1 MIDDGQWSID
11 DGQRSIVYFFGLQ
24 SGFILKMELHMR
36 DRIQEALKRSKA
48 DYTEIR
54 IEEKETTRVAFR
66 GKELEVAN
74 ANIDKGGIVR
84 CLIKNKGWGVAT
96 FNNLDDLFNKVDQ
109 AYQCARVGS
118 VPEPIELAVVEP
130 VENSTVAEMKRDFRD
145 ISLVEKKSL
154 AERYNQVLVN
164 HNDRIID
171 TQTAYMD
178 AFTHLILAN
187 SEGTYIDQ
195 EKPSVVISAFA
206 IARDGDNVQQAH
218 ESLSTTQGY
227 EYILD
232 KDELA
237 RKAAQKAVELLDAKP
252 VKAGQYPVVVDQML
266 AGVFIHEAFGHL
278 SEADFV
284 YENPKAR
291 QMMTMGRRFGKGIL
305 NVFDDGSIPNQRG
318 TTLFDDEGVPA
329 RRNWLISS
337 GELVGRLHSRQ
348 TAARMGEKAS
358 GNARAINYRFAP
370 IVRMTNTAIDNGT
383 TSFDDMI
390 KDIKLG
396 IYACEAYGGQ
406 TQLENFSFSSGYAYM
421 IRDGKIAEMVKDVI
435 LSGNL
440 FTTLE
445 NIDAI
450 GNDFKW
456 LNTGGGCGKGAQYP
470 LPVGMGAPHIR
481 IQNVVIGGE

>member
-1 MIDDGQWSID
+1 
-11 DGQRSIVYFFGLQ
+11 
-24 SGFILKMELHMR
+24 MR
-36 DRIQEALKRSKA
+36 DRIQEAIKHSKA

-54 IEEKETTRVAFR
+54 IEEKETTRVVFR

-96 FNNLDDLFNKVDQ
+96 FNNLEDLLNKTDQ
-109 AYQCARVGS
+109 AYQCAQVGS
-118 VPEPIELAVVEP
+118 VPEPIELASVEP
-130 VENSTVAEMKRDFRD
+130 VEKITRVEMKRDFRD
-145 ISLVEKKSL
+145 ISLSEKKAL
-154 AERYNQVLVN
+154 AERYNQVVLG
-164 HNDRIID
+164 HSDKIID
-171 TQTAYMD
+171 TQAAYID
-178 AFTHLILAN
+178 TFTHLTLAN
-187 SEGTYIDQ
+187 SEGTYIEQ
-195 EKPSVVISAFA
+195 EKPSVIVATTA

-218 ESLSTTQGY
+218 NSLATTQGY
-227 EYILD
+227 EYVLD
-232 KDELA
+232 QDEMA
-237 RKAAQKAVELLDAKP
+237 RKAAQHAVELLSAKP
-252 VKAGQYPVVVDQML
+252 VKAGQYTVIADQML

-291 QMMTMGRRFGKGIL
+291 EMMTIGRRFGKGIL
-305 NVFDDGSIPNQRG
+305 NVFDDGSVLNQRG
-318 TTLFDDEGVPA
+318 TTLYDDEGTPA
-329 RRNWLISS
+329 RRNWLIRD

-348 TAARMGEKAS
+348 TAAKMGEKAS

-370 IVRMTNTAIDNGT
+370 IVRMTNTAIENGS

-390 KDIKLG
+390 KDIELG
-396 IYACEAYGGQ
+396 IYACDAYGGE

-421 IRDGKIAEMVKDVI
+421 IRNGKLAEMVKDVI
-435 LSGNL
+435 LAGNL

-445 NIDAI
+445 NIDTI

-456 LNTGGGCGKGAQYP
+456 LNTSGGCGKGNQFP

-481 IQNVVIGGE
+481 IQNVIIGGE

>member
-1 MIDDGQWSID
+1 
-11 DGQRSIVYFFGLQ
+11 
-24 SGFILKMELHMR
+24 MR

-54 IEEKETTRVAFR
+54 IEERETTRVAFR
-66 GKELEVAN
+66 GKELELAN

-96 FNNLDDLFNKVDQ
+96 FNNLDDLLIKVDQ
-109 AYQCARVGS
+109 AFQCAQVGS
-118 VPEPIELAVVEP
+118 VPEPVEMALVDPIEQVM
-130 VENSTVAEMKRDFRD
+130 TAEMKGDFRD
-145 ISLVEKKSL
+145 ISLAEKKSL
-154 AERYNQVLVN
+154 AERYNQVLLSYS
-164 HNDRIID
+164 DKIID
-171 TQTAYMD
+171 TRTAYSD
-178 AFTHLILAN
+178 AFTHLVLAN

-195 EKPSVVISAFA
+195 EKPSVVVAAFTT
-206 IARDGDNVQQAH
+206 ARDGDNVQQAY
-218 ESLSTTQGY
+218 ESLASTQGY
-227 EYILD
+227 EYVLD
-232 KDELA
+232 KEELA
-237 RKAAQKAVELLDAKP
+237 RKAAQKAVELLNADP
-252 VKAGQYPVVVDQML
+252 VKAGQYPVVVDQEL

-291 QMMTMGRRFGKGIL
+291 EMMTMGRRFGKGIL
-305 NVFDDGSIPNQRG
+305 NAFDDGSIPNLRG
-318 TTLFDDEGVPA
+318 TTLYDDEGVPA
-329 RRNWLISS
+329 RRNWLIRE

-348 TAARMGEKAS
+348 TAARMGESAS

-370 IVRMTNTAIDNGT
+370 IVRMTNTAIDNGS
-383 TSFDDMI
+383 TSFEDMI

-396 IYACEAYGGQ
+396 IYACKAYGGE

-440 FTTLE
+440 FSTLE

-456 LNTGGGCGKGAQYP
+456 LNTGGGCGKGNQYP

>member
-1 MIDDGQWSID
+1 
-11 DGQRSIVYFFGLQ
+11 
-24 SGFILKMELHMR
+24 MR

-54 IEEKETTRVAFR
+54 IEEKETTRVVFR
-66 GKELEVAN
+66 GKDLEVAN

-84 CLIKNKGWGVAT
+84 SLIKNKGWGVVS
-96 FNNLDDLFNKVDQ
+96 FNNLDDLFTKVDQ
-109 AYQCARVGS
+109 AYQCAQVGS
-118 VPEPIELAVVEP
+118 VPEPIELASVEP
-130 VENSTVAEMKRDFRD
+130 VEKITTVEMKRDFRD
-145 ISLVEKKSL
+145 IPLAEKKAL
-154 AERYNQVLVN
+154 AERYNQVVLSHSRKIV
-164 HNDRIID
+164 D
-171 TQTAYMD
+171 TQAVYSD
-178 AFTHLILAN
+178 IFTHLILAN
-187 SEGTYIDQ
+187 SEGTYIEQ
-195 EKPSVVISAFA
+195 EKPSVVVGTTA
-206 IARDGDNVQQAH
+206 IARDGENVQQAH
-218 ESLSTTQGY
+218 DSLATTQGY
-227 EYILD
+227 EYVLD

-237 RKAAQKAVELLDAKP
+237 RKTAQKAVELLDAQSI
-252 VKAGQYPVVVDQML
+252 KAGQYTVVADQML

-291 QMMTMGRRFGKGIL
+291 EMMTMGRRFGKGLL
-305 NVFDDGSIPNQRG
+305 NVYDDGSIPNLRG
-318 TTLFDDEGVPA
+318 TTLYDDEGTPA
-329 RRNWLISS
+329 RRNWLIQD

-348 TAARMGEKAS
+348 TAAKMGEKAS

-370 IVRMTNTAIDNGT
+370 IVRMTNTAIDNGA
-383 TSFDDMI
+383 TSFEDMI
-390 KDIKLG
+390 KDIELG

-435 LSGNL
+435 LAGNL
-440 FTTLE
+440 FATLE

-456 LNTGGGCGKGAQYP
+456 LNTGGGCGKGNQFP

-481 IQNVVIGGE
+481 IQNVVIGGK

>member
-1 MIDDGQWSID
+1 
-11 DGQRSIVYFFGLQ
+11 
-24 SGFILKMELHMR
+24 MR

-54 IEEKETTRVAFR
+54 IEEKETTRVVFR
-66 GKELEVAN
+66 GKDLEVAN

-84 CLIKNKGWGVAT
+84 SLIKNKGWGVVS
-96 FNNLDDLFNKVDQ
+96 FNNLDDLFTKVDQ
-109 AYQCARVGS
+109 AYQCAQVGS
-118 VPEPIELAVVEP
+118 VPEPIELASVEP
-130 VENSTVAEMKRDFRD
+130 VEKITTVEMKRDFRD
-145 ISLVEKKSL
+145 IPLAEKKAL
-154 AERYNQVLVN
+154 AERYNQVVLSHSRKIV
-164 HNDRIID
+164 D
-171 TQTAYMD
+171 TQAVYSD
-178 AFTHLILAN
+178 IFTHLILAN
-187 SEGTYIDQ
+187 SEGTYIEQ
-195 EKPSVVISAFA
+195 EKPSVVVGTTA
-206 IARDGDNVQQAH
+206 IARDGENVQQAH
-218 ESLSTTQGY
+218 DSLATTQGY
-227 EYILD
+227 EYVLD

-237 RKAAQKAVELLDAKP
+237 RKTAQKAVELLDAQSI
-252 VKAGQYPVVVDQML
+252 KAGQYTVVADQML

-291 QMMTMGRRFGKGIL
+291 EMMTMGRRFGKGLL
-305 NVFDDGSIPNQRG
+305 NVYDDGSIPNLRG
-318 TTLFDDEGVPA
+318 TTLYDDEGTPA
-329 RRNWLISS
+329 RRNWLIQD

-348 TAARMGEKAS
+348 TAAKMGEKAS

-370 IVRMTNTAIDNGT
+370 IVRMTNTAIDNGA
-383 TSFDDMI
+383 TSFEDMI
-390 KDIKLG
+390 KDIELG

-435 LSGNL
+435 LAGNL
-440 FTTLE
+440 FATLE

-456 LNTGGGCGKGAQYP
+456 LNTGGGCGKGNQFP

>member
-1 MIDDGQWSID
+1 
-11 DGQRSIVYFFGLQ
+11 
-24 SGFILKMELHMR
+24 MR
-36 DRIQEALKRSKA
+36 DRILEALKRSKA

-54 IEEKETTRVAFR
+54 IEEKETTRVVFR

-84 CLIKNKGWGVAT
+84 CLIKDKGWGVTT
-96 FNNLDDLFNKVDQ
+96 FNNLDELLNKTDQ
-109 AYQCARVGS
+109 AYQCAKVGS
-118 VPEPIELAVVEP
+118 VPEAIELAEVES
-130 VENSTVAEMKRDFRD
+130 VEELTTVEMKRDFRD
-145 ISLVEKKSL
+145 ISLAEKKAL
-154 AERYNQVLVN
+154 AERYNQIVLG
-164 HNDRIID
+164 HSSKIID
-171 TQTAYMD
+171 TQTAYVD
-178 AFTHLILAN
+178 SFTHLVLAN
-187 SEGTYIDQ
+187 SEGTYIEQ
-195 EKPSVVISAFA
+195 EKPSVVISAWA
-206 IARDGDNVQQAH
+206 VARDGENVQQAH
-218 ESLSTTQGY
+218 ESLSTTQGF
-227 EYILD
+227 EYVLG

-237 RKAAQKAVELLDAKP
+237 RKAAQKAVELLEAKP
-252 VKAGQYPVVVDQML
+252 VKAGEYPVVVDQML
-266 AGVFIHEAFGHL
+266 AGVFMHEAFGHL

-291 QMMTMGRRFGKGIL
+291 EMMTMGRRFGKGLL
-305 NVFDDGSIPNQRG
+305 NVYDDGSIPNLRG
-318 TTLFDDEGVPA
+318 TTLYDDEGTPA
-329 RRNWLISS
+329 RRNWLIRD

-348 TAARMGEKAS
+348 TAAKMGEKAS

-370 IVRMTNTAIDNGT
+370 IVRMTNTAIENGT
-383 TSFDDMI
+383 TSFEEMI
-390 KDIKLG
+390 KDIELG
-396 IYACEAYGGQ
+396 IYACDAYGGQ

-421 IRDGKIAEMVKDVI
+421 IRGGKIAEMVKDVI

-456 LNTGGGCGKGAQYP
+456 LNTGGGCGKANQAP